1 MEVQP
6 VSERRLWLVWSV
18 GKGKTVDRR
27 GVEKKQKLM
36 ESRRKEPKEA
46 KVVENKKKGGKER
59 REMRSSVEGRQR
71 AVL

>member
-27 GVEKKQKLM
+27 GVEKKTEADGKS
-36 ESRRKEPKEA
+36 EEGAKRSKSCRKEK
-46 KVVENKKKGGKER
+46 R
-59 REMRSSVEGRQR
+59 RHREKRN
-71 AVL
+71 A